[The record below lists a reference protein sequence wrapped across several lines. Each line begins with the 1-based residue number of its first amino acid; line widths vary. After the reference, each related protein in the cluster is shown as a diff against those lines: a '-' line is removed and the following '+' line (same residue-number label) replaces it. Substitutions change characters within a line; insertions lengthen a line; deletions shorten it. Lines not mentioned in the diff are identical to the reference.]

1 MTVNLWC
8 NNSPLHTDP
17 MNTFEAD
24 CTDGEI
30 RLTDGSNAL
39 EGRVEICFNRAWGTV
54 CDTGFGNDEAEV
66 ICTQLSNKMGYA
78 YTHSIPFRGAV
89 FGDGRGPIFLESLGC
104 SGTESMLSGCSLGS
118 PVGVHTCEH
127 SQDAGVKCTG
137 EFIIMPQSMLSKIY
151 IT

>member
-1 MTVNLWC
+1 
-8 NNSPLHTDP
+8 

-30 RLTDGSNAL
+30 QLTDGSNAL

-54 CDTGFGNDEAEV
+54 CDTGFGDHEAEV

-78 YTHSIPFRGAV
+78 YTHSIPLRGAV

-104 SGTESMLSGCSLGS
+104 SGTESMLSGCSLES

-127 SQDAGVKCTG
+127 SQDAGVKCIG
-137 EFIIMPQSMLSKIY
+137 EFIIRLMQ
-151 IT
+151 